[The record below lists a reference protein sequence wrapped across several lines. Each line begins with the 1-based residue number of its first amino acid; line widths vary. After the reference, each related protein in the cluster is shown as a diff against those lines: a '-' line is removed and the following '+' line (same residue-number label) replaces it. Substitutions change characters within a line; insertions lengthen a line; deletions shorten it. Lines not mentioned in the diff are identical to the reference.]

1 MKEQTRVK
9 NLNEADQSFYR
20 KLLVVGIPMV
30 IQQVIA
36 VTLNLADTI
45 MAIRSSDTPL
55 IMGSVIVLASI
66 FTILNLVIDLLYSVI
81 DPRIKAQFAK

>member
-1 MKEQTRVK
+1 MKEQMRVK
-9 NLNEADQSFYR
+9 NLNEADHSFYR

-45 MAIRSSDTPL
+45 M
-55 IMGSVIVLASI
+55 VC
-66 FTILNLVIDLLYSVI
+66 LLYTS
-81 DPRIKAQFAK
+81 DAADDQ

>member
-1 MKEQTRVK
+1 MIPVLTIVAIQFS
-9 NLNEADQSFYR
+9 NLVGGAVLVESVFAMPGLGT
-20 KLLVVGIPMV
+20 LLV
-30 IQQVIA
+30 Q
-36 VTLNLADTI
+36 
-45 MAIRSSDTPL
+45 AIRSSDTPL